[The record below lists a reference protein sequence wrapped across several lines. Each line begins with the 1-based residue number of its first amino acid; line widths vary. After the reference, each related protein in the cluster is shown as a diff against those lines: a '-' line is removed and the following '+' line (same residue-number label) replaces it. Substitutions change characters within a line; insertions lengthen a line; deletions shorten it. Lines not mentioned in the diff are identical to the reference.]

1 MKNLKKSLTGLPK
14 FLFTQEVLSLIDE
27 LDLVPI
33 RKDKSSASSKK
44 SHKRVLLR
52 NVR

>member
-33 RKDKSSASSKK
+33 RKSSASSKK